1 MKNEPLGC
9 TGPVQVVRVSLY
21 CHSYNYVEIGLQSRL
36 MLLSVLRL
44 NTNIRHLNS
53 IFFNSRQAERLQD
66 HVFSEEK
73 LSIKH
78 RKPEVA
84 LSINVGVF
92 R

>member
-1 MKNEPLGC
+1 MRACKVILV
-9 TGPVQVVRVSLY
+9 T
-21 CHSYNYVEIGLQSRL
+21 VEIKFQSRFVV
-36 MLLSVLRL
+36 LLALRL
-44 NTNIRHLNS
+44 NSNKRHLKFS
-53 IFFNSRQAERLQD
+53 FFFNSRQAERLHD

-73 LSIKH
+73 LNIKH